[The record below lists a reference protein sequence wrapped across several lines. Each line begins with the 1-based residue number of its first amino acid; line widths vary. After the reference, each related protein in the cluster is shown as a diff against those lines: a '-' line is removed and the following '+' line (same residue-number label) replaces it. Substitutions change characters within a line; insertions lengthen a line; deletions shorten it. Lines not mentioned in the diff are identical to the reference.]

1 MQLHYDLV
9 SAAGATPTRRVVFLH
24 GILGSGANLRSHAR
38 RFVDA
43 RPPWQAVLVDLR
55 AHGRSLG
62 TDGRPDT
69 LEVAAADVV
78 ETLDALPSV
87 PSVPLRAAVGHSFGG
102 KVALQLASLV
112 TLEHVVTL
120 DSGPGTR
127 LDARGSEATLG
138 VLQMLAALR
147 GPWDTRDAFL
157 REVQAAGQPLA
168 LAQWL
173 AMNLDRRDEG
183 LFFRLDLSR
192 IDALLRSY
200 LASDLWP
207 VVEATQAQVHL
218 VISGRSSVYVAE
230 DQARAHALEGA
241 TQGRVTV
248 DVLDAGH
255 WVHVDDPDGVQ
266 RVLLQRT

>member
-1 MQLHYDLV
+1 MQLHHDLV
-9 SAAGATPTRRVVFLH
+9 SAAGATPTRRLVFLH

-43 RPPWQAVLVDLR
+43 RPHWQAVLVDLR

-62 TDGRPDT
+62 SDGRPDT
-69 LEVAAADVV
+69 LEVAAADVL
-78 ETLDALPSV
+78 ETLDALPS
-87 PSVPLRAAVGHSFGG
+87 SVPLRAAVGHSFGG

-138 VLQMLAALR
+138 VLQVLAALR
-147 GPWDTRDAFL
+147 GPWDTRDAFM
-157 REVQAAGQPLA
+157 REVQAAGQPPA

-200 LASDLWP
+200 LACDLWP

-218 VISGRSSVYVAE
+218 VIAGRSSVYVAE
-230 DQARAHALEGA
+230 DQARARALENE
-241 TQGRVTV
+241 THGRVTV

-266 RVLLQRT
+266 RVLLHRT